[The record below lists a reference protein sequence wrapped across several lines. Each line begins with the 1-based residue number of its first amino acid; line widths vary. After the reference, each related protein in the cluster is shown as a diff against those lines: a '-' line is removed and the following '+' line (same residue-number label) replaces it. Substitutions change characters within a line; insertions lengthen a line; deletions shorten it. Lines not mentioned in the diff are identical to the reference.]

1 MYAIV
6 INRYGPPSVL
16 ERVELEPPQLQ
27 PDQVLVQVHASSV
40 NPVDWKVRS
49 GAMQLLTGRRFP
61 LRLGCD
67 LAGIVTAVGHQ
78 VTQFQP
84 GDAVYGQTGIWQRG
98 AYAEWVA
105 IAPSLLAP
113 KPQNLSFLEAATVPL
128 AGQTAL
134 QGLRDHGRLQPGQ
147 SVLING
153 AAGGV
158 GSFAVQIAKV
168 LGATVTAVCSYR
180 HRDQVLDLG
189 ADRVVDYTQQDVTQ
203 LDDRYDL
210 LFDTVSRLPF
220 SRSRHLLKPQGIYV
234 APLPG
239 IPGPGPLLAS
249 IVSQLLPGKRSIL
262 MAEQP
267 NGQDLQCLT
276 TWIEAG
282 QVRTIIDRTYPLAD
296 MAAAHAYSEQGHTRG
311 KIAIAIAA
319 ADPAT
324 SPHPDCSQTI

>member
-16 ERVELEPPQLQ
+16 EQVELEQPQPQ
-27 PDQVLVQVHASSV
+27 PDQVLVRVHASSV

-49 GAMQLLTGRRFP
+49 GAMRLLTGCRFP

-105 IAPSLLAP
+105 IAPTLLAP
-113 KPQNLSFLEAATVPL
+113 KPQNISLLAAATVPL

-134 QGLRDHGRLQPGQ
+134 QALRDHGRLQAGH

-168 LGATVTAVCSYR
+168 LGATVTAVCSRR
-180 HRDQVLDLG
+180 HLDLVADLG
-189 ADRVVDYTQQDVTQ
+189 ADRVIDYTQQDVTQ
-203 LDDRYDL
+203 LSDRYDL

-220 SRSRHLLKPQGIYV
+220 SRSRHLLKPQGVYV

-239 IPGPGPLLAS
+239 IPGLGPLLTSVATH
-249 IVSQLLPGKRSIL
+249 LLPGKRAIL

-267 NGQDLQCLT
+267 NGQDLQSLT

-282 QVRTIIDRTYPLAD
+282 QIRTIVDRTYALAD
-296 MAAAHAYSEQGHTRG
+296 LVAAHAYSEQGHTCG

-319 ADPAT
+319 PT
-324 SPHPDCSQTI
+324 